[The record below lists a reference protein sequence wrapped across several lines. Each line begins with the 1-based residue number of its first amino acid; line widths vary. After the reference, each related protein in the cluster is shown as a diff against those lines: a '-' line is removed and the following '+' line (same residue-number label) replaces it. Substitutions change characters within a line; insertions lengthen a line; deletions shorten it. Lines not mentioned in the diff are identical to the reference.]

1 LQDTNRLT
9 IRENSRVIFQEKVS
23 KGVDSKVCQ
32 HANALKIVNRAIR
45 FLHSETSM
53 DAQKACARKSTNS
66 DRHEDEAHLYTVRQ
80 DQATEHTVANLG
92 PSDQSIWGQPSYADP
107 SDTDESFSISPS
119 MEATDAEALN
129 KIGTSHVDTTMARA
143 ENLRWEDCPYFEG
156 QSLAF

>member
-1 LQDTNRLT
+1 MDR
-9 IRENSRVIFQEKVS
+9 I
-23 KGVDSKVCQ
+23 CQ
-32 HANALKIVNRAIR
+32 YANALRILNRI
-45 FLHSETSM
+45 LHSETSM

-80 DQATEHTVANLG
+80 DQATEHTVTNLG
-92 PSDQSIWGQPSYADP
+92 LSNQSIWGQPSYADP
-107 SDTDESFSISPS
+107 SGADESFSISPS

-156 QSLAF
+156 

>member
-1 LQDTNRLT
+1 
-9 IRENSRVIFQEKVS
+9 
-23 KGVDSKVCQ
+23 
-32 HANALKIVNRAIR
+32 
-45 FLHSETSM
+45 M
-53 DAQKACARKSTNS
+53 DAQKAGARKSTNS
-66 DRHEDEAHLYTVRQ
+66 DRHEDEGHLYTVKQ
-80 DQATEHTVANLG
+80 DQATERTVANLG
-92 PSDQSIWGQPSYADP
+92 PSDRNIWGQPSYADP